1 MAVIGD
7 LASVLRDIRTK
18 TDNIIIDPI
27 WREVNGLDN
36 EQAASAA
43 KDRRINKRKSL
54 LLMNALDD
62 AKKNERK
69 ANPTDQ
75 APVDKCKMVVF
86 ETPKDLKSF
95 AFDKEKPI
103 IPPMA
108 APKKSGLSK
117 MIGNVALTD
126 MKVFVPHMTKPI
138 VIKIAQ
144 TATFEKLMEMVI
156 RKVNSMDPNNQ
167 LNEDTDAYVL
177 RMADE
182 KGNVDDDFPEI
193 SARSQVG
200 KFNEA
205 LVLRENAKYKA
216 DAASD
221 NRLFLKIHMPNNTY
235 ITMAFDLET
244 KMSKVLEMCCRKRDL
259 SEHEHVLQYMVDS
272 TYLPRDLR
280 VADLKDLDINLIN
293 KQDVKAEEQG
303 GEIFWYEALATQ
315 YKTYNVVYLKKFGKK
330 QDRVIGVD
338 GIRITH
344 TVVKKKGPNKQ
355 LQPNSIK
362 DVKSVRMDEKSLT
375 VTIEFKS
382 KDTKPLTF
390 DVSSGPI
397 AREIVGKINYL
408 ISMNQDKS

>member
-95 AFDKEKPI
+95 AFDKEKPT

-182 KGNVDDDFPEI
+182 KGNVDDDFP
-193 SARSQVG
+193 G
-200 KFNEA
+200 KQKY
-205 LVLRENAKYKA
+205 LRHYYTVTNYDIQLFIIYRNLNLIFLNSYK
-216 DAASD
+216 D
-221 NRLFLKIHMPNNTY
+221 FL
-235 ITMAFDLET
+235 FDLPRLT
-244 KMSKVLEMCCRKRDL
+244 NSG
-259 SEHEHVLQYMVDS
+259 LQKYPPGHKSV
-272 TYLPRDLR
+272 
-280 VADLKDLDINLIN
+280 NLMRH
-293 KQDVKAEEQG
+293 
-303 GEIFWYEALATQ
+303 WYYE
-315 YKTYNVVYLKKFGKK
+315 
-330 QDRVIGVD
+330 RM
-338 GIRITH
+338 
-344 TVVKKKGPNKQ
+344 P
-355 LQPNSIK
+355 SIK
-362 DVKSVRMDEKSLT
+362 VR
-375 VTIEFKS
+375 
-382 KDTKPLTF
+382 
-390 DVSSGPI
+390 
-397 AREIVGKINYL
+397 
-408 ISMNQDKS
+408 

>member
-7 LASVLRDIRTK
+7 LASVLRDIRSK

-69 ANPTDQ
+69 VNPADQ
-75 APVDKCKMVVF
+75 APVDKCKMVVW

-103 IPPMA
+103 IPPVA

-126 MKVFVPHMTKPI
+126 MKVFVPNITKPI

-156 RKVNSMDPNNQ
+156 RKVNTMDPNNQ

-182 KGNVDDDFPEI
+182 KGNVDDDFP
-193 SARSQVG
+193 G
-200 KFNEA
+200 KQKFMA
-205 LVLRENAKYKA
+205 YYKLQIQY
-216 DAASD
+216 S
-221 NRLFLKIHMPNNTY
+221 IQY
-235 ITMAFDLET
+235 INI
-244 KMSKVLEMCCRKRDL
+244 
-259 SEHEHVLQYMVDS
+259 LQYII
-272 TYLPRDLR
+272 TY
-280 VADLKDLDINLIN
+280 
-293 KQDVKAEEQG
+293 
-303 GEIFWYEALATQ
+303 
-315 YKTYNVVYLKKFGKK
+315 
-330 QDRVIGVD
+330 
-338 GIRITH
+338 
-344 TVVKKKGPNKQ
+344 
-355 LQPNSIK
+355 
-362 DVKSVRMDEKSLT
+362 
-375 VTIEFKS
+375 
-382 KDTKPLTF
+382 
-390 DVSSGPI
+390 
-397 AREIVGKINYL
+397 YL
-408 ISMNQDKS
+408 IF